1 MKIEAILKRTH
12 PLPWPPK
19 EAFVSGGYKATE
31 RPLRGVIT
39 WNINTTCNYRCSYC
53 TQKFLDNRAR
63 WAQDTKLFLEGFRK
77 LPGEWEVKLSGGEP
91 FQHPTL
97 LEIARELYNLG
108 HFISVVTNFSASEKK
123 LLAFLSAVEDKLLVF
138 SASLHLEYMRTENDL
153 SNFIKKSLLVQKN
166 LPKNASFNATCVAT
180 KENLPKL
187 AFLVEEFSRQGL
199 RLKIQP
205 EKQQGEVATYSEKQQ
220 SQLIQLGGHNGLGKV
235 AWSFLGRPCWAGA
248 YSFTLDDL
256 GNAWRCYPARRFRAQ
271 YLGNF
276 LSADFCLAKG
286 PSPCLYSYC
295 NCTVPIERGMMPKD
309 QLLEVK
315 NEIEILP

>member
-1 MKIEAILKRTH
+1 MKIEPILKRIH

-19 EAFVSGGYKATE
+19 ETLVSGAYKATK
-31 RPLRGVIT
+31 RPSRGVIT

-63 WAQDTKLFLEGFRK
+63 WSQDTTLFLEGFRK

-97 LEIARELYNLG
+97 LEIVAGLKNLG
-108 HFISVVTNFSASEKK
+108 HFVSIVTNFSASEKK
-123 LLAFLSAVEDKLLVF
+123 LLAFLSALEDKLLVF
-138 SASLHLEYMRTENDL
+138 SASLHLEYINNETTLAE
-153 SNFIKKSLLVQKN
+153 FIKKSLLVQNN
-166 LPKNASFNATCVAT
+166 LPKEASFNATCVAT
-180 KENLPKL
+180 QNNLSKLKE
-187 AFLVEEFSRQGL
+187 LVDRFSSQGL

-205 EKQQGEVATYSEKQQ
+205 EKQFGDVINYSQAEETE
-220 SQLIQLGGHNGLGKV
+220 LIQLGGHNGLGKV

-248 YSFTLDDL
+248 FSFTLDDL

-276 LSADFCLAKG
+276 LSPDFHLATG

-309 QLLEVK
+309 KNLEVE
-315 NEIEILP
+315 NET

>member
-1 MKIEAILKRTH
+1 MKIEPISRQKR

-19 EAFVSGGYKATE
+19 VSFMSSGYEATPK
-31 RPLRGVIT
+31 PLRGVIT

-63 WAQDTKLFLEGFRK
+63 WAQDTELFLAAFKRLE
-77 LPGEWEVKLSGGEP
+77 GEWEIKLSGGEP

-97 LEIARELYNLG
+97 LEIVSGLRSLG
-108 HFISVVTNFSASEKK
+108 HFVSIVTNFSASEKK
-123 LLAFLSAVEDKLLVF
+123 LLAFLEALGDKLLVF
-138 SASLHLEYMRTENDL
+138 SASLHLEYIHNEIEL
-153 SNFIKKSLLVQKN
+153 AKFIEKALLVQN
-166 LPKNASFNATCVAT
+166 HLPQNASFNSTCVAT
-180 KENLPKL
+180 RDNLSKL
-187 AFLVEEFSRQGL
+187 SNLCKKFTDYGL

-205 EKQQGEVATYSEKQQ
+205 EKYQGDVIEYNDREQE
-220 SQLIQLGGHNGLGKV
+220 QLVQLGGHNGLGKV

-276 LSADFCLAKG
+276 LSSDFHLAEG

-295 NCTVPIERGMMPKD
+295 NCTVPIERGMMPKNNF
-309 QLLEVK
+309 LEVS
-315 NEIEILP
+315 NEI

>member
-1 MKIEAILKRTH
+1 MKIEPILKRIH

-19 EAFVSGGYKATE
+19 EVLMSGGYQATE
-31 RPLRGVIT
+31 RPARGVIT
-39 WNINTTCNYRCSYC
+39 WNINTTCNYRCTYC

-63 WAQDTKLFLEGFRK
+63 WAQDTALFLAGFQK
-77 LPGEWEVKLSGGEP
+77 LPGEWEIKLSGGEP

-97 LEIARELYNLG
+97 LEIITGLRNLG
-108 HFISVVTNFSASEKK
+108 HFVSVVTNFSASEKK
-123 LLAFLSAVEDKLLVF
+123 LLAFLEAVGNKLLVF
-138 SASLHLEYMRTENDL
+138 SASLHLEYIRSDNDL
-153 SNFIKKSLLVQKN
+153 AEFIKKGLLVQKN
-166 LPKNASFNATCVAT
+166 LPKDASFNVTCVAT
-180 KENLPKL
+180 RENLPKL
-187 AFLVEEFSRQGL
+187 TMLADEFSSQGL

-205 EKQQGEVATYSEKQQ
+205 EKHQGDVIDYTLEEQTELV
-220 SQLIQLGGHNGLGKV
+220 QLGGHNGLGKV

-248 YSFTLDDL
+248 FSFTLDDL

-276 LSADFCLAKG
+276 LSPEFSLAKG

-309 QLLEVK
+309 TLKLEVK
-315 NEIEILP
+315 NEI

>member
-1 MKIEAILKRTH
+1 MKIEPILKRIK

-19 EAFVSGGYKATE
+19 ETFVSAGHSATE
-31 RPLRGVIT
+31 RPARGVIT

-63 WAQDTKLFLEGFRK
+63 WSQDTELFLEGFRK
-77 LPGEWEVKLSGGEP
+77 LPGEWEIKLSGGEP

-97 LEIARELYNLG
+97 LEIVKGLHDLG
-108 HFISVVTNFSASEKK
+108 HYISIVTNFSMSEKK
-123 LLAFLSAVEDKLLVF
+123 LLAFLSAAKNKLLVF
-138 SASLHLEYMRTENDL
+138 SASLHLEYIKTENDL
-153 SNFIKKSLLVQKN
+153 SDFIKKGLLVKNN
-166 LPKNASFNATCVAT
+166 LPKDGSFNATCVAT

-187 AFLVEEFSRQGL
+187 NFLVEKFYSQGL

-205 EKQQGEVATYSEKQQ
+205 EKQQGDVVEYSEVEQKE
-220 SQLIQLGGHNGLGKV
+220 LVQLGGHNGLGKV

-276 LSADFCLAKG
+276 LSPDFSLAKG

-309 QLLEVK
+309 NLLEVE
-315 NEIEILP
+315 NET

>member
-1 MKIEAILKRTH
+1 MKIEPISKQKR

-19 EAFVSGGYKATE
+19 VSFTSGGYEATE
-31 RPLRGVIT
+31 KPLRGVIT

-63 WAQDTKLFLEGFRK
+63 WAQDTELFLAGFKRLEGQ
-77 LPGEWEVKLSGGEP
+77 WEIKLSGGEP

-97 LEIARELYNLG
+97 LEIVSGLQKLG
-108 HFISVVTNFSASEKK
+108 HFVSIVTNFSASEKK
-123 LLAFLSAVEDKLLVF
+123 LLAFLEAVGEKLLVF
-138 SASLHLEYMRTENDL
+138 SASLHLEYIRTETELAD
-153 SNFIKKSLLVQKN
+153 FINKALIVQNK
-166 LPKNASFNATCVAT
+166 LPKNASFNSTCVAT
-180 KENLPKL
+180 HSNLPKL
-187 AFLVEEFSRQGL
+187 LDLSNHFSQHGL

-205 EKQQGEVATYSEKQQ
+205 EKYQGDVVEYTQTEQE
-220 SQLIQLGGHNGLGKV
+220 QLIQLGGHNGLGKV

-276 LSADFCLAKG
+276 LSPDFRLAQG

-295 NCTVPIERGMMPKD
+295 NCTVPIERGMMPKNN
-309 QLLEVK
+309 LLEVGDEK
-315 NEIEILP
+315 